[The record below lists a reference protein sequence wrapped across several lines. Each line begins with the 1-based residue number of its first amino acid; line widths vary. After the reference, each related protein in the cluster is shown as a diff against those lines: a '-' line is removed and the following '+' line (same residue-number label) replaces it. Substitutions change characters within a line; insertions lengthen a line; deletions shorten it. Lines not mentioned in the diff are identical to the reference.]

1 MIKTN
6 FHQVMITNGQRKEF
20 TESYRVADISKEGK
34 KAYEVRSK
42 RETIEDEMALSKLL
56 KDFH

>member
-1 MIKTN
+1 
-6 FHQVMITNGQRKEF
+6 MITNGQRKEF
-20 TESYRVADISKEGK
+20 TESHRVADISKEGK